1 MSETADVVV
10 VGAGFAGAATAYH
23 LAARGVKDVI
33 VLEREPRP
41 GEHASGKNAAL
52 AFQLMENLDEARL
65 AIEGLAFYGDPP
77 EGFAARPL
85 LRRCGSILVAS
96 ERGREGLR
104 EAAADAATLGVEV
117 AFLDRDELV
126 RRIPPLGG
134 GDATVGL
141 ENPSDAVVD
150 IEALLGGYLAA
161 AERGG
166 ARIATDE
173 AVVEI
178 GRANGRVA
186 SVVTTRRTI
195 ETRLVVNA
203 AGPWAGK
210 VAKLARIPARS
221 IAPRRRHL
229 YEVRTEAAIDP
240 AWPFVWHADLDV
252 YFRPDRG
259 RLLMSPCDATPHLPA
274 PPEVDPAVETL
285 LREKAAAAFP
295 GLLPLEDAAPRA
307 CLRTFV
313 ADGRFVIGPD
323 PELGGFLWVA
333 ALGGHGMSTSYGVG
347 RIAAA
352 AALGERTPE
361 LDSFSPARLPEP
373 PEI

>member
-23 LAARGVKDVI
+23 LTARGLTDVI

-65 AIEGLAFYGDPP
+65 ALEGLEFYGDPP

-85 LRRCGSILVAS
+85 LRRCGSILVAG
-96 ERGREGLR
+96 ERVRAGLR
-104 EAAADAATLGVEV
+104 EAAGDAATLGVAV
-117 AFLDRDELV
+117 RFLEQDELL
-126 RRIPPLGG
+126 RRIPPLRG
-134 GDATVGL
+134 GDAVVGL
-141 ENPSDAVVD
+141 ENATDAVVD
-150 IEALLGGYLAA
+150 IAALLGGYLAA

-166 ARIATDE
+166 MRLATDE

-178 GRANGRVA
+178 GRANGRVS
-186 SVVTTRRTI
+186 SVVTTKRTI

-210 VAKLARIPARS
+210 VAKLARVPARS

-229 YEVRTEAAIDP
+229 YEARTRATIDA
-240 AWPFVWHADLDV
+240 AWPFVWHAERDV

-259 RLLMSPCDATPHLPA
+259 GLLLSPCDATPHLPA
-274 PPEVDPAVETL
+274 APEVDPAVETQ

-295 GLLPLEDAAPRA
+295 GLLPLEDVSPRA

-313 ADGRFVIGPD
+313 SDGRFVIGPD
-323 PELGGFLWVA
+323 PELEGFLWVA

-361 LDSFSPARLPEP
+361 LDAFSPARLPEP